1 MTVLRLRSVHG
12 PPSRWPR
19 ILAGVVALGVGIG
32 TVAAAFLPAVSG
44 VLGFLAPDS
53 ASATAL
59 DHVLVAAI
67 GVGVL
72 LVARGLVRGSR
83 RAADVAVVL
92 LVATAAADTLNG
104 GPIARILAELGVA
117 GLLLVRRSSFAL
129 GGGRPTAALAG
140 GVAFGAAGV
149 AYALAVVGFIG
160 RDEVTSLVP
169 ALGAAWSWLISGG
182 WWLQSGT
189 LIAVVLDGLVF
200 LAVIAGTIALY
211 SSLRPAMARVGH
223 EPGEHD
229 RAVAMLDRLAD
240 DSLDPFALREDKA
253 FHFTDDGF
261 LAYRVVGATAV
272 VSGDP
277 IGAPGRAPAILA
289 GFEAAAARRGWDVVL
304 TAASEREV
312 GGYRAAGFHVLRI
325 GDEAVVDPREFSL
338 EGKARKTVRK
348 AVHRVERHGWTISCV
363 RGDALEPDTIA
374 ELERVEEAWRAGH
387 PRLQGF
393 AMTLGR
399 LWGAPEDGESLYV
412 LGRDEVGSLSA
423 FLRFARYPGGLS
435 LDVMRRL
442 SNEPNGV
449 NEALIVAALAWAK
462 EFGIDEVS
470 LNFAGFSHVMAPR
483 GALTR
488 GERVLRR
495 ALELDRGRF
504 QLDRL
509 ARFNEKFGPT
519 WRPRYLVH
527 RGLLNLP
534 RAGLRVLQA
543 EAYVRAPRAHALAN
557 RWHPAERPAHLD
569 PVTRT

>member
-1 MTVLRLRSVHG
+1 
-12 PPSRWPR
+12 
-19 ILAGVVALGVGIG
+19 
-32 TVAAAFLPAVSG
+32 
-44 VLGFLAPDS
+44 
-53 ASATAL
+53 
-59 DHVLVAAI
+59 
-67 GVGVL
+67 
-72 LVARGLVRGSR
+72 
-83 RAADVAVVL
+83 
-92 LVATAAADTLNG
+92 
-104 GPIARILAELGVA
+104 
-117 GLLLVRRSSFAL
+117 
-129 GGGRPTAALAG
+129 
-140 GVAFGAAGV
+140 
-149 AYALAVVGFIG
+149 
-160 RDEVTSLVP
+160 
-169 ALGAAWSWLISGG
+169 
-182 WWLQSGT
+182 
-189 LIAVVLDGLVF
+189 
-200 LAVIAGTIALY
+200 
-211 SSLRPAMARVGH
+211 VGH

-470 LNFAGFSHVMAPR
+470 LNFAGFSHLMVPR
-483 GALTR
+483 VPLTR
-488 GERVLRR
+488 AQRLARR
-495 ALELDRGRF
+495 ALTLAHGRF

-509 ARFNEKFGPT
+509 VCFNEKFQ
-519 WRPRYLVH
+519 PRWEPRHLVY
-527 RGLLNLP
+527 RGALGLP
-534 RAGLRVLQA
+534 RAGVRVLQA
-543 EAYVRAPRAHALAN
+543 EAYVRGPRPRPVRDAWQPQPVFARVAPAGRQA
-557 RWHPAERPAHLD
+557 
-569 PVTRT
+569 